1 MTFAVRM
8 ARTLGAVAAIL
19 LAVTTHVAVA
29 QPAPGGQRVVY
40 EGTVAVAVEDDFAR
54 GRATMRYFLDERNLG
69 TRFEMKVN
77 ENQGRKLKTGQQ
89 VRVRGNAAGTTLSA
103 DTGDDGVTVLA
114 EPQAAAPVTARK
126 AVVIIV
132 DIKDSSG
139 TEHKVSAD
147 CDGAVAKSADIMFG
161 SQTGTANLDGCYQD
175 ASFGA
180 LGFGGSA
187 FPGGTLD
194 VARVTVNEAVTIG
207 GACNYSAWASA
218 ADKAVTGV
226 TLSNYQHRVYVLPAN
241 VGCSWAGLAYVGCG
255 SSCQAWVKAYSNH
268 ACGYPDAYVHEI
280 GHNLGL
286 MHASTDT
293 NNDGSPDCEYCDTS
307 SFMGYATGA
316 MRTLNG
322 PNKVQMGWASGARVV
337 DGSQGGTFTVSPLAF
352 AQAGSPQVVKVVPN
366 GGAPYYISFR
376 TSAGYDKAVPTSY
389 LNKLNVHRWS
399 GSGNS
404 RYITAL
410 GNGQSFADAATGIS
424 ILQLSSTTDSATFS
438 VSTVCAAQAPTVTIS
453 PSSQGAGASL
463 PATRSYTVTVTNRDS
478 AACSNST
485 FALSSSLPLNF
496 TGGFAV
502 PATMTLAP
510 GASGSA
516 ALSVTAQSGTP
527 QGSHALSAG
536 TSADSSHAA
545 ASANA
550 TFWIDTTK
558 PSTPTGLKAT
568 VKGTKVTLSWTAA
581 TDSGGSGVARY
592 EIRRNTTAAGTSTST
607 TYADSPGSGTFTYT
621 VVAID
626 GAGNASDAS
635 AGILV
640 TMGSKT
646 TGRK

>member
-1 MTFAVRM
+1 MKPAFLM
-8 ARTLGAVAAIL
+8 SRTIGAVAVFL
-19 LAVTTHVAVA
+19 LATAAQLAAA

-40 EGTVAVAVEDDFAR
+40 EGTVAVAVEDDFER

-69 TRFEMKVN
+69 TRFELKVN

-89 VRVRGNAAGTTLSA
+89 VRVRGNAAGTALSA
-103 DTGDDGVTVLA
+103 DAGDDGVTVLA
-114 EPQAAAPVTARK
+114 EPQATAPVTARK

-139 TEHKVSAD
+139 NVHKVSTD
-147 CDGAVAKSADIMFG
+147 CDGAVARSADIMFG
-161 SQTGTANLDGCYQD
+161 SQTGSANLDGCYQD

-180 LGFGGSA
+180 LGFGGA
-187 FPGGTLD
+187 VFPGGTLD
-194 VARVTVNEAVTIG
+194 VTRVTVNESTAIG

-226 TLSNYQHRVYVLPAN
+226 NLGNYQHRVYVLPAN
-241 VGCSWAGLAYVGCG
+241 VGCSWAGLAYVSCG

-286 MHASTDT
+286 LHASTDT
-293 NNDGSPDCEYCDTS
+293 NNDGTLDCEYCDTS

-322 PNKVQMGWASGARVV
+322 PHKVQMGWASGARLV
-337 DGSQGGTFTVSPLAF
+337 DGSQGGTFTVASLAL

-366 GGAPYYISFR
+366 SGAPYYVSFR
-376 TSAGYDKAVPTSY
+376 TGAGYDKATPTSY

-410 GNGQSFADAATGIS
+410 GNGQSFADTATGIS
-424 ILQLSSTTDSATFS
+424 IQQLSSTADSATFS
-438 VSTVCAAQAPTVTIS
+438 VSTVCAAQAPSVSIS

-478 AACSNST
+478 AACSTST
-485 FALSSSLPLNF
+485 FALSSTLPTSL
-496 TGGFAV
+496 TGGFAA
-502 PATMTLAP
+502 PATLTLAP

-516 ALSVTAQSGTP
+516 MLSVTALVDTP
-527 QGSHALSAG
+527 PGNHTLTAG
-536 TSADSSHAA
+536 TLADPSHGA

-558 PSTPTGLKAT
+558 PGTPTGLKAS
-568 VKGTKVTLSWTAA
+568 VKGTKVALSWTAS
-581 TDSGGSGVARY
+581 TDTGGSGVARY
-592 EIRRNTTAAGTSTST
+592 EVRRGTTVAGTTAST
-607 TYADSPGSGTFTYT
+607 TYAESPGGGTFTYT

-626 GAGNASDAS
+626 GAGNASLPS
-635 AGILV
+635 AGV
-640 TMGSKT
+640 TVTVASK

>member
-1 MTFAVRM
+1 MTFTFRT
-8 ARTLGAVAAIL
+8 ARTLGAVTAIV
-19 LAVTTHVAVA
+19 LALTMHLATA

-69 TRFEMKVN
+69 SRFELKVN

-89 VRVRGNAAGTTLSA
+89 VRVRGNAAGTTLNA
-103 DTGDDGVTVLA
+103 DTGDDGVTVVA
-114 EPQAAAPVTARK
+114 EPQAAAPVAARK

-139 TEHKVSAD
+139 TVHTVSPD

-161 SQTGTANLDGCYQD
+161 SQTGAANLDGCYQD

-180 LGFGGSA
+180 LGFGGSV

-194 VARVTVNEAVTIG
+194 VTRVTVNEATTIG

-218 ADKAVTGV
+218 ADKAVAGV
-226 TLSNYQHRVYVLPAN
+226 TLGNYQHRVYVLPAN
-241 VGCSWAGLAYVGCG
+241 VGCSWAGLAYVSCG

-286 MHASTDT
+286 LHASTDT
-293 NNDGSPDCEYCDTS
+293 NNDGTLDCEYCDTS

-322 PNKVQMGWASGARVV
+322 PHKVQMGWASGARLV
-337 DGSQGGTFTVSPLAF
+337 DGSQGGTFTVSSLAL

-376 TSAGYDKAVPTSY
+376 TVAGYDKATPASY

-410 GNGQSFADAATGIS
+410 ANGQSFADTATGVS
-424 ILQLSSTTDSATFS
+424 IQQLSSTADSATFT

-478 AACSNST
+478 AACSTST
-485 FALSSSLPLNF
+485 FALSSTLPTSF
-496 TGGFAV
+496 TGGFAA
-502 PATMTLAP
+502 PATLTLAP

-516 ALSVTAQSGTP
+516 ALSVTAPAGTQ
-527 QGSHALSAG
+527 QGSHTLSAG
-536 TSADSSHAA
+536 TSADGSHGS
-545 ASANA
+545 ASASA
-550 TFWIDTTK
+550 TFWVDMTK
-558 PSTPTGLKAT
+558 PSTPTGLKAS
-568 VKGTKVTLSWTAA
+568 VKGTKVTLSWTAS
-581 TDSGGSGVARY
+581 TDGGGSGVARY
-592 EIRRNTTAAGTSTST
+592 EIRRNTATAGTSAST

-621 VVAID
+621 VLAVD
-626 GAGNASDAS
+626 GAGNLSDAS
-635 AGILV
+635 GGV
-640 TMGSKT
+640 TVSVGGKTARSK
-646 TGRK
+646 

>member
-1 MTFAVRM
+1 
-8 ARTLGAVAAIL
+8 
-19 LAVTTHVAVA
+19 
-29 QPAPGGQRVVY
+29 
-40 EGTVAVAVEDDFAR
+40 
-54 GRATMRYFLDERNLG
+54 
-69 TRFEMKVN
+69 
-77 ENQGRKLKTGQQ
+77 
-89 VRVRGNAAGTTLSA
+89 
-103 DTGDDGVTVLA
+103 
-114 EPQAAAPVTARK
+114 
-126 AVVIIV
+126 
-132 DIKDSSG
+132 
-139 TEHKVSAD
+139 
-147 CDGAVAKSADIMFG
+147 
-161 SQTGTANLDGCYQD
+161 
-175 ASFGA
+175 
-180 LGFGGSA
+180 
-187 FPGGTLD
+187 
-194 VARVTVNEAVTIG
+194 
-207 GACNYSAWASA
+207 
-218 ADKAVTGV
+218 
-226 TLSNYQHRVYVLPAN
+226 
-241 VGCSWAGLAYVGCG
+241 
-255 SSCQAWVKAYSNH
+255 
-268 ACGYPDAYVHEI
+268 
-280 GHNLGL
+280 
-286 MHASTDT
+286 
-293 NNDGSPDCEYCDTS
+293 
-307 SFMGYATGA
+307 

-337 DGSQGGTFTVSPLAF
+337 DGSQGGTFTVSSLAF

-376 TSAGYDKAVPTSY
+376 TSAGYDKATPASY

-410 GNGQSFADAATGIS
+410 GNSQSFADAATGIS
-424 ILQLSSTTDSATFS
+424 IQQLSSTADSATFS

-485 FALSSSLPLNF
+485 FALSSVLPANF
-496 TGGFAV
+496 AGGFAV
-502 PATMTLAP
+502 PATITLAP

-516 ALSVTAQSGTP
+516 ALSVTAQPGAT

-581 TDSGGSGVARY
+581 TDTGGSGVARY

-635 AGILV
+635 TGIPV